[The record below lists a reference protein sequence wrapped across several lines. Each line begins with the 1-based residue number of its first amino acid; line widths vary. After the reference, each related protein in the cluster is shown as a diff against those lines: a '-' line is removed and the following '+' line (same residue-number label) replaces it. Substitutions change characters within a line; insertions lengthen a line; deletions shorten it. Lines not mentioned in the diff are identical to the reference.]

1 MSSLYDVNKC
11 KDGTQKAPAGPDYFA
26 VNVIGSESA
35 IVS

>member
-11 KDGTQKAPAGPDYFA
+11 KDGTQKAPAGLDYFA